1 MPGVNTVV
9 IGSSREQKLPSLVL
23 EHTIH
28 KHSSSPVQVLHS
40 YALKMEEPNK
50 PELRSKTG
58 FSFVRFK
65 IPALVGYQGLASY
78 LECDQIVFRD
88 VQELFSIPFKG
99 ATVLRPANQASVLL
113 LDCNRLKW
121 DLPTILADLDDAKF
135 TYKQLMEDLCV
146 EASGNVRKAI
156 PETWN
161 SLEKYVPGSTALLHY
176 TQMDIQP
183 WRRWGHPLAHLWMSG
198 LRDAMR
204 ASRISTKIVAEEV
217 EKGYVVSQVMS
228 EVKRWKLP

>member
-1 MPGVNTVV
+1 MNTIV

-23 EHTIH
+23 EYTIH
-28 KHSSSPVQVLHS
+28 KHASAPVQVLHS
-40 YALKMEEPNK
+40 YDLKMEEPK
-50 PELRSKTG
+50 RPELRSRTG

-65 IPALVGYQGLASY
+65 IPAMVRYQGLAAY
-78 LECDQIVFRD
+78 LECDQLVFRD
-88 VQELFSIPFKG
+88 VKDLFAVPFKG
-99 ATVLRPANQASVLL
+99 ATVLRPENQASVLL

-121 DLPTILADLDDAKF
+121 DLPAILSDLDAGKF
-135 TYKQLMEDLCV
+135 TYKQLMESLCI
-146 EASGNVRKAI
+146 ESPGNVHKTI

-161 SLEKYVPGSTALLHY
+161 SLEKYVPSVTALLHY
-176 TQMDIQP
+176 TNMNMQP
-183 WRRWGHPLAHLWMSG
+183 WRRWGHPLAHLWMSA

-204 ASRISTKIVAEEV
+204 ASRISTQVVSEEV